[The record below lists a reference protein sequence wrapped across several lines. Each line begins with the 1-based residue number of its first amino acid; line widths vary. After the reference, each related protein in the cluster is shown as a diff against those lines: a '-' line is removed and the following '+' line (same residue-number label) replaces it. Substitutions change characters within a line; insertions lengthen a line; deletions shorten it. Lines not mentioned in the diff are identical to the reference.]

1 MGVTKMDLKATPGI
15 EVYQKYLLQY
25 GMNVPVFEID
35 ARNENDVKQLVTAM
49 LYSIDPG
56 LEV

>member
-1 MGVTKMDLKATPGI
+1 MDLKATPGI
-15 EVYQKYLLQY
+15 EVYQIYLLQY

-35 ARNENDVKQLVTAM
+35 ARNENDVNQLVTAM